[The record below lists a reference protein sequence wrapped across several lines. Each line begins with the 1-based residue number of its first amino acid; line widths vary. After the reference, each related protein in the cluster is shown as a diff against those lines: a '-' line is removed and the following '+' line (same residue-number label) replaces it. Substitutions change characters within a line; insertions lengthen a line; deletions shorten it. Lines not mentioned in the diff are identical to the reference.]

1 MDGADTPCGSRTEF
15 LMEEMHWR
23 ESDMDVYSAISAR
36 KTIRDFEDRPVEH
49 EVLRRILSAGLN
61 APSHNHMREWKFI
74 VVDDFETRQALVQS
88 VGARSEADAEAMVDN
103 WGMTDEVQRRMY
115 VDAIPKQRRM
125 ILSAG
130 ALIIPCFR
138 QQRPLLEPETLSSL
152 NAFASIWCC
161 IENVL
166 VAAAAEGIFG
176 VTRIPSPAD
185 GESIRS
191 VLSIPLDYEV
201 PCYLALGY
209 PKPGAKRA
217 KQHEANADEHISL
230 NKWGNPG
237 MG

>member
-1 MDGADTPCGSRTEF
+1 
-15 LMEEMHWR
+15 MEEMHWR

-36 KTIRDFEDRPVEH
+36 KTIRDFEDRPVER

-74 VVDDFETRQALVQS
+74 VVDDLGTRQALVQS
-88 VGARSEADAEAMVDN
+88 VESLSEADAEATVDN
-103 WGMTDEVQRRMY
+103 WGMTDEVQRRM
-115 VDAIPKQRRM
+115 M
-125 ILSAG
+125 LSAG

-138 QQRPLLEPETLSSL
+138 QPRPLMEPETLSSL

-161 IENVL
+161 IENIL
-166 VAAAAEGIFG
+166 VAAAAEDIFG

-185 GESIRS
+185 GERIRA
-191 VLSIPLDYEV
+191 VLSIPPHYEV

-217 KQHEANADEHISL
+217 KQHETNVDEHISL